1 MNKRQSALLRIM
13 ELEFAAIELNLF
25 LDTHPEDRCALAD
38 FEKVSQELMKA
49 KTEFEARY
57 GPLMNF
63 GFGRNQGDTWRW
75 IESPWPWE
83 INFKGFELYGE
94 E

>member
-49 KTEFEARY
+49 KTNSKSGTDLSNY
-57 GPLMNF
+57 
-63 GFGRNQGDTWRW
+63 GFGRIRQIGLD
-75 IESPWPWE
+75 
-83 INFKGFELYGE
+83 
-94 E
+94 